1 MAIFLTSDSQTQ
13 DLNEMTIVTKYL
25 NTQTFSCKFI
35 SQHFD
40 GNSILQKMSQITI
53 LNLIR
58 RSSS

>member
-40 GNSILQKMSQITI
+40 ANSILQKMRQITI

>member
-25 NTQTFSCKFI
+25 NTQTFSCKSI
-35 SQHFD
+35 SLHFD
-40 GNSILQKMSQITI
+40 SILQKMRQITI